1 MLSFLNDNQHI
12 RIKIREF
19 HKIQVCYDLVDLEN
33 AHLYRGKLFRW
44 KNNEFNELN
53 MKIPKYMKMIR
64 DNSIL
69 TYFF

>member
-33 AHLYRGKLFRW
+33 AHLYRGKLFR
-44 KNNEFNELN
+44 
-53 MKIPKYMKMIR
+53 
-64 DNSIL
+64 
-69 TYFF
+69 